1 MNPLNENTLFLFVGL
16 IGLLVSVAF
25 SAVRLR
31 QGRLRAD
38 VFNVLIVLAACVL
51 IGIGMTRIA
60 FAAQPGAPVSQGKSA
75 AVSSGSDSAAADMPV
90 RAELPGN
97 GVARGNVVGDSTPTA
112 STPQATVDIV
122 AEATALQQGTLP
134 PRIMTAIAKG
144 GAAAA
149 PNGNGS
155 NPSSGSNAPTG
166 QNGIG
171 ANAAGG
177 APAGFPMN
185 QFASLVTAV
194 VAVIA
199 IAGGFLIFRT
209 ERTRPDFEPAASPGL
224 LNMGAGAFALVAALV
239 IPIIPAQ
246 LAGGASGGAFAAQVT
261 PSQVAIRVAQQ
272 SSTPTVTL
280 TPSSTV
286 TPLPSLTPTPSETPI
301 VLYTPVPYTGTN
313 GDLSTPTACTVV
325 AQTMLNLR
333 GDPSVDQRA
342 IGRVFAGTLLP
353 VTGQSAD
360 KKWWRVQHTA
370 NGVTVEGWVSAEFAR
385 ADSACTPGS
394 VPVIKPG
401 EQAPAQTATQ
411 ALAPTATQGRPTAT
425 IPANSGPCIL
435 TTTQVASLR
444 SGPARSYLIIGQIP
458 ERTPLSATQK
468 SSDGQWWNI
477 SYEAPDGTTQT
488 GWVGSGVV
496 FASAACSALPAVTV
510 TPTP

>member
-1 MNPLNENTLFLFVGL
+1 MNPLDVNTLLLIVGL

-31 QGRLRAD
+31 QGHLRAD
-38 VFNVLIVLAACVL
+38 LFNVLIVLAACVL

-60 FAAQPGAPVSQGKSA
+60 FAAQPGAPASQGKSA
-75 AVSSGSDSAAADMPV
+75 AVSSGSNSAAADMPV

-97 GVARGNVVGDSTPTA
+97 GVARENVVGDSTPAA

-144 GAAAA
+144 GAAA
-149 PNGNGS
+149 PNGSGS
-155 NPSSGSNAPTG
+155 NPGGGSGAPTG
-166 QNGIG
+166 RNGTG
-171 ANAAGG
+171 ANVVGDT
-177 APAGFPMN
+177 PANFPVN
-185 QFASLVTAV
+185 QIASLLTAV

-199 IAGGFLIFRT
+199 IAGGFLIFRS
-209 ERTRPDFEPAASPGL
+209 ERTRPEFEPAASPGL

-239 IPIIPAQ
+239 IPIIPVQ
-246 LAGGASGGAFAAQVT
+246 LSGGAFAAQVT
-261 PSQVAIRVAQQ
+261 PSKVAVRVAQQ
-272 SSTPTVTL
+272 STTPTVTF
-280 TPSSTV
+280 TPSSTA

-301 VLYTPVPYTGTN
+301 VLYTLVPFTGNN

-342 IGRVFAGTLLP
+342 VGRVFAGTLLP

-370 NGVTVEGWVSAEFAR
+370 NGVTVEGWVSAEFAK